1 MIKHVNVENYAKI
14 ENSKSTS
21 MLVYIHFL
29 QVEKVGDFV
38 LDKKLKK
45 DSSLCNI

>member
-1 MIKHVNVENYAKI
+1 MTKHANVVNYVKI
-14 ENSKSTS
+14 GNFKSIN
-21 MLVYIHFL
+21 MLVFIHFL
-29 QVEKVGDFV
+29 LEVRVGDFV